1 MSCVFAQNPTSK
13 IFIINELDIIN
24 YKILWGLCMNDRVK
38 IAHEFANAI
47 NSDKIVRIIL
57 FGSVAR
63 GDDGKDSDIDIL
75 IVSDYWEEIDSII
88 TDVVGDIV
96 LDQQE
101 LISPHIMSVDRFNN
115 TKDYSFLTNVLE
127 EGVVLV

>member
-1 MSCVFAQNPTSK
+1 M
-13 IFIINELDIIN
+13 FIINEIDIIN
-24 YKILWGLCMNDRVK
+24 YKIFWGLCMNNRVN

>member
-1 MSCVFAQNPTSK
+1 MVTLK
-13 IFIINELDIIN
+13 MFIINELDIIN

-63 GDDGKDSDIDIL
+63 GEDTENSDIDIL
-75 IVSDYWEEIDSII
+75 IVSDYWEEIDPII

>member
-1 MSCVFAQNPTSK
+1 MIILNNRDK
-13 IFIINELDIIN
+13 I
-24 YKILWGLCMNDRVK
+24 DR
-38 IAHEFANAI
+38 EFAEAI
-47 NSDKIVRIIL
+47 NSDKIFRIIL

-101 LISPHIMSVDRFNN
+101 LISPHIMSVERFNN

-127 EGVVLV
+127 DGVVLV